1 MKYNQRTV
9 YCHFFFFLSPLISQL
24 RGKEALLGTFVN
36 LTQAG
41 VSREER
47 PLMEELLLF
56 DCPVGISAELFFLI
70 IIIKD

>member
-1 MKYNQRTV
+1 MS
-9 YCHFFFFLSPLISQL
+9 FFFFVSRLISQL

-47 PLMEELLLF
+47 PLIEELLLF
-56 DCPVGISAELFFLI
+56 DCPVGISVELFFKLLLLRI
-70 IIIKD
+70 DVGGMSSL